1 MLSKKFIEESVGQG
15 GTKVY
20 EYRECLTVSEL
31 IEVLQKL
38 PQDAEV
44 HLIGSEFAY
53 KVKEIEVDYE
63 GNTVYL
69 NE

>member
-20 EYRECLTVSEL
+20 EYRECLTVGEL
-31 IEVLQKL
+31 MEILQKL

-44 HLIGSEFAY
+44 HLVGSEFGCE
-53 KVKEIEVDYE
+53 VKEIEVNYE
-63 GNTVYL
+63 DKVVYL
-69 NE
+69 GE